1 MSNNYD
7 YKRLCPFKWFV
18 LENFPFIEAD
28 FDALTNWQLFCK
40 LGKEINK
47 IIDSLNQMG
56 IVVENISDYFDNL
69 DVQEEINNKLD
80 AMAEDGTLAEIINQ
94 EIFGELNEQVQANT
108 AAIEK
113 MGEFYVNVVG
123 EGIAN
128 DGTDVSTDLQALI
141 NLYPNGATFYFP
153 NGTYKF
159 KDIELNSNTT
169 ILGDTDTNFVID
181 DDTIC
186 KQFIIDN
193 KSNIK
198 IENCNFRNGTTN
210 EQNMIGGATANQ
222 KCSIFTNLSNNIEIK
237 NCKFDIV
244 SGCAFIYSISTEYV
258 TIENCK
264 FSNSEYAMILKIS
277 NCKHWYIDKNTF
289 EDLYTGSTGNSYAIA
304 SGVLDFDTDTGFTED
319 IHITNNVFK
328 NHIGWETIDSHGGR
342 DYYVENNQ
350 FYECY
355 QAIAIFDD
363 QRPNRVFDMRNINI
377 INNYIE
383 VNGTLDDWKS
393 NCITVRGNVTTGKM
407 CKSVQVIGNKIISK
421 NFNATSGLNLRHIDG
436 LTCNNNYLYGNRFPV
451 IRMVSVINGEIN
463 NNLFENTPNT
473 SASARTRDFQFTN
486 VYNITMQN
494 NTAISPTPPNYALDI
509 ENNGYIKKYNENNFQ
524 FNTSLVRGFAGV
536 YKYGKLGDLR
546 INQTTNYIN
555 ARASNKELQ
564 STAASNVCTFK
575 TTAGS
580 NIVETSVDALS
591 VISIGEN
598 ITVVGAGANGTD
610 IQAIFIEYIDN
621 THIKLDKQMYT
632 TLDAAQVN
640 TLDATWINLPVS
652 AT

>member
-193 KSNIK
+193 KY
-198 IENCNFRNGTTN
+198 
-210 EQNMIGGATANQ
+210 QNVMI
-222 KCSIFTNLSNNIEIK
+222 
-237 NCKFDIV
+237 
-244 SGCAFIYSISTEYV
+244 
-258 TIENCK
+258 
-264 FSNSEYAMILKIS
+264 YA
-277 NCKHWYIDKNTF
+277 
-289 EDLYTGSTGNSYAIA
+289 
-304 SGVLDFDTDTGFTED
+304 
-319 IHITNNVFK
+319 
-328 NHIGWETIDSHGGR
+328 
-342 DYYVENNQ
+342 DY
-350 FYECY
+350 
-355 QAIAIFDD
+355 
-363 QRPNRVFDMRNINI
+363 
-377 INNYIE
+377 
-383 VNGTLDDWKS
+383 K
-393 NCITVRGNVTTGKM
+393 
-407 CKSVQVIGNKIISK
+407 
-421 NFNATSGLNLRHIDG
+421 
-436 LTCNNNYLYGNRFPV
+436 
-451 IRMVSVINGEIN
+451 
-463 NNLFENTPNT
+463 
-473 SASARTRDFQFTN
+473 
-486 VYNITMQN
+486 
-494 NTAISPTPPNYALDI
+494 
-509 ENNGYIKKYNENNFQ
+509 
-524 FNTSLVRGFAGV
+524 
-536 YKYGKLGDLR
+536 
-546 INQTTNYIN
+546 
-555 ARASNKELQ
+555 
-564 STAASNVCTFK
+564 
-575 TTAGS
+575 
-580 NIVETSVDALS
+580 
-591 VISIGEN
+591 
-598 ITVVGAGANGTD
+598 
-610 IQAIFIEYIDN
+610 
-621 THIKLDKQMYT
+621 
-632 TLDAAQVN
+632 
-640 TLDATWINLPVS
+640 
-652 AT
+652 